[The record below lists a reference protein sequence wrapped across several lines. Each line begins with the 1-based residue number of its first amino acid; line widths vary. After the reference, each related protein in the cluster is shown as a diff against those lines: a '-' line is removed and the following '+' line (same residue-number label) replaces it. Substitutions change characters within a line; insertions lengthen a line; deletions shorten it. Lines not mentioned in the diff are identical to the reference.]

1 MSNLFSLVDRL
12 IVLSLDAN
20 LIEET
25 DIQYVRNRI
34 LSEFGELS
42 YEETEEATGSL
53 YDTLDALSDLAMQK
67 ELIGDTLAE
76 KDIFTSRLMN
86 LFLDKPSVVNAKLQ
100 QKNFLQAVVTQLAC
114 FVLRMKASKVHLSN
128 LIVLTIV

>member
-53 YDTLDALSDLAMQK
+53 YDTLDA
-67 ELIGDTLAE
+67 
-76 KDIFTSRLMN
+76 
-86 LFLDKPSVVNAKLQ
+86 PSE
-100 QKNFLQAVVTQLAC
+100 
-114 FVLRMKASKVHLSN
+114 
-128 LIVLTIV
+128 